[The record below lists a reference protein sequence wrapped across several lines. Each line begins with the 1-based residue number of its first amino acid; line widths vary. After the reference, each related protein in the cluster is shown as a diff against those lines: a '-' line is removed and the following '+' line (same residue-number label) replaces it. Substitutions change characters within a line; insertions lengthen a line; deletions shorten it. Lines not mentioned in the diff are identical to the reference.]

1 MDKIDIDKIEK
12 IIADRKKA
20 YKYFAAASN
29 VFNSFLDMEKQT
41 YAEGSVS
48 TKHKQLIALG
58 ISIHSNCESCMECH
72 IRDALNA
79 GAAREEII
87 EAIGVA
93 IEMGGGP
100 ATVASRFAM
109 NVLEYYFNK

>member
-1 MDKIDIDKIEK
+1 MDKLDIDKIEK

-20 YKYFAAASN
+20 YKYFADSSI
-29 VFNSFLDMEKQT
+29 VFNTFLEMEKKT
-41 YAEGSVS
+41 YAEGNIS

-58 ISIHSNCESCMECH
+58 ISIYTNCESCMECH
-72 IRDALNA
+72 IKDTLAA
-79 GAAREEII
+79 GGTREEII
-87 EAIGVA
+87 EAIDVA

-100 ATVASRFAM
+100 ATVAARFAM